1 MFVHSEVTY
10 GFEMPDEYDELK
22 QFEADTDLSKA
33 RKTEDTIAV
42 RYTLTADAR
51 CKYIGKVK

>member
-1 MFVHSEVTY
+1 MFVHSEITY
-10 GFEMPDEYDELK
+10 GFEMPAEYDELK

-42 RYTLTADAR
+42 RYTFTVDASG
-51 CKYIGKVK
+51 KYEGRK

>member
-10 GFEMPDEYDELK
+10 GFNMPDEYDELK
-22 QFEADTDLSKA
+22 RFEADTDLTKA

-42 RYTLTADAR
+42 RYTFTADVR
-51 CKYIGKVK
+51 SKYKGKAK

>member
-10 GFEMPDEYDELK
+10 GFNMPDEYDELK

-42 RYTLTADAR
+42 RYTWTVDASG
-51 CKYIGKVK
+51 KYEGRK